1 VNPITPAA
9 SVLLARS
16 TGSQEV
22 YIVKRSETLRF
33 FGGFLAF
40 PGGQA
45 AAADAQQTVAR
56 SDPCSQFAETTGV
69 RIVTAAR
76 ELFEE
81 TGILLARRED
91 GSFPASGPELESLR
105 REMLEERK
113 SFGQIL
119 NQEDLSIWASDFR
132 PIGNVVTPAFTPV
145 RFDTYFFVAHKPPNQ
160 EPEIWAGEL
169 AEGRWATAAD
179 ILDQWQRGECLVSP
193 PTVVILQAIRGRQI
207 EEAPAVLA
215 PVLQLHSSGEIPP
228 IYFAPEVRLVPLRT
242 RALPPSSYTNAYLI
256 GRNPAYLIDPG
267 CDDAEEQA
275 KLFRFLESFLQEGVR
290 LKAVLLTHHHIDHI
304 GGAAACAARYN
315 ISILAHPLT
324 AGALKGQISVTGT
337 IQGGERLDLG
347 PAPDGSGPWHLEAI
361 HTPGHASGHLVFYE
375 PRYRL
380 LFAGDMVSTVSPVVI
395 APPDGD
401 LAVYLDSLRRL
412 QSLNSRLLLPA
423 HGGVSA
429 SPGKTIDQCLAHR
442 AQREKQL
449 LDALVCGP
457 RRLDDLLVEI
467 YKGVP
472 EPLMKFAR
480 LQLLAAL
487 QKLHREGRAD
497 TIADRQDQGW
507 FLKQ

>member
-1 VNPITPAA
+1 
-9 SVLLARS
+9 
-16 TGSQEV
+16 
-22 YIVKRSETLRF
+22 
-33 FGGFLAF
+33 
-40 PGGQA
+40 
-45 AAADAQQTVAR
+45 
-56 SDPCSQFAETTGV
+56 
-69 RIVTAAR
+69 
-76 ELFEE
+76 
-81 TGILLARRED
+81 
-91 GSFPASGPELESLR
+91 
-105 REMLEERK
+105 
-113 SFGQIL
+113 
-119 NQEDLSIWASDFR
+119 
-132 PIGNVVTPAFTPV
+132 
-145 RFDTYFFVAHKPPNQ
+145 
-160 EPEIWAGEL
+160 
-169 AEGRWATAAD
+169 
-179 ILDQWQRGECLVSP
+179 
-193 PTVVILQAIRGRQI
+193 
-207 EEAPAVLA
+207 
-215 PVLQLHSSGEIPP
+215 
-228 IYFAPEVRLVPLRT
+228 
-242 RALPPSSYTNAYLI
+242 
-256 GRNPAYLIDPG
+256 
-267 CDDAEEQA
+267 
-275 KLFRFLESFLQEGVR
+275 
-290 LKAVLLTHHHIDHI
+290 
-304 GGAAACAARYN
+304 
-315 ISILAHPLT
+315 
-324 AGALKGQISVTGT
+324 
-337 IQGGERLDLG
+337 
-347 PAPDGSGPWHLEAI
+347 
-361 HTPGHASGHLVFYE
+361 LVFYE